1 MRGKTNMYY
10 YYCKRCGRI
19 INDFTNERKNGCDC
33 CESIMQRVPDEYRD
47 IFPITEK
54 EAEELRE
61 KYVKTSPEFDQ
72 YLFDNREKIIK
83 EKNVEFQKEY
93 ARVME
98 MVNAAAK
105 PKVECPYCHSTDTA
119 KISAASKAGSV
130 FFFGLFSQKVR
141 HQWHCNKCGS
151 DF

>member
-1 MRGKTNMYY
+1 MGDGDMFCKKCGNFTISFSNEPKHCYCCNSLMYPVPEEY
-10 YYCKRCGRI
+10 DDIDVLSDK
-19 INDFTNERKNGCDC
+19 DENE
-33 CESIMQRVPDEYRD
+33 I
-47 IFPITEK
+47 
-54 EAEELRE
+54 RE

-72 YLFDNREKIIK
+72 YLFENREKIIK
-83 EKNVEFQKEY
+83 EKDVEFQKEY

-130 FFFGLFSQKVR
+130 FFFGLFSQKVK

>member
-1 MRGKTNMYY
+1 MSKVFCKKCGDIGYLFNGDTKYCFCCGSPMYPIPEEYKDMRL
-10 YYCKRCGRI
+10 
-19 INDFTNERKNGCDC
+19 
-33 CESIMQRVPDEYRD
+33 DED
-47 IFPITEK
+47 EF
-54 EAEELRE
+54 RE

>member
-1 MRGKTNMYY
+1 MGYTYCKKCGYLSHGYTSGDDPKDSCYCCKSPMYY
-10 YYCKRCGRI
+10 IPIKELKEKSLL
-19 INDFTNERKNGCDC
+19 T
-33 CESIMQRVPDEYRD
+33 DED
-47 IFPITEK
+47 K
-54 EAEELRE
+54 ELIRE

-72 YLFDNREKIIK
+72 YLYYHREEILADKHKKNEQII
-83 EKNVEFQKEY
+83 
-93 ARVME
+93 E
-98 MVNAAAK
+98 MAKAATAK

-130 FFFGLFSQKVR
+130 FFFGLFSQKVK